1 MDWKSWDMGFVFSFA
16 ANYLIVG
23 SWDITSLT
31 CKIKKLIFISLGVFS
46 FNNQRQKFKTSFTLN
61 VTSSVTQFL

>member
-1 MDWKSWDMGFVFSFA
+1 MGFVLSFA

-31 CKIKKLIFISLGVFS
+31 CKIKKLIFKSLGVLALMIKDKNLKPS
-46 FNNQRQKFKTSFTLN
+46 HLH
-61 VTSSVTQFL
+61 